1 MQKIDK
7 VVGVCPPAKFE
18 RGGGYAALD
27 LER

>member
-7 VVGVCPPAKFE
+7 VVGVCPSEKFE